1 MKLLFLLLFIV
12 SINLDAFSGGEFIRV
27 NEYKN
32 ISGFIGIDRLDN
44 IYSIESGILIKHVSE
59 NEKLSYSRRSFGPVT
74 YADVTDPLNILV
86 FFGDFGHVVILDRN
100 LAEKNFFSGSELW
113 PGDVPQKVT
122 YALQNGF
129 WAYFAGSFRLVRFNN
144 RGLSE
149 IKSSQLILEHPEMG
163 ILNRLTE
170 SGNKLFVSANGM
182 WVFDHHAN
190 FLFHIPEIQT
200 DNFQIIG
207 NSIFY
212 LENGRL
218 KVYDFFLHEEN
229 VFLLPETDVSS
240 FFIKDNYI
248 FLQTEVS
255 LKKFHYTGNFY

>member
-1 MKLLFLLLFIV
+1 MKLFFILLFAV
-12 SINLDAFSGGEFIRV
+12 MINLDAFSGGEFIQV
-27 NEYKN
+27 NQYKN
-32 ISGFIGIDRLDN
+32 ISGFIGVDRLDN
-44 IYSIESGILIKHVSE
+44 MYSIENGILIKHLSE
-59 NEKLSYSRRSFGPVT
+59 NERITYSRRAFGSVT

-100 LAEKNFFSGSELW
+100 LAEKNFFSASELW
-113 PGDVPQKVT
+113 SGDVPHKVT

-144 RGLSE
+144 RGHVE
-149 IKSSQLILEHPEMG
+149 VKSSELITEHPDMG
-163 ILNRLTE
+163 DVQRLSE
-170 SGNKLFVSANGM
+170 SGNKLFIAANGI

-190 FLFHIPEIQT
+190 FLFHIREIQT
-200 DNFQIIG
+200 DDFQIIG

-212 LENGRL
+212 LENNRL
-218 KVYDFFLHEEN
+218 KVYDFFLREEN
-229 VFLLPETDVSS
+229 VFLLPEKDVRS

-255 LKKFHYTGNFY
+255 LKKFRYTGNFN